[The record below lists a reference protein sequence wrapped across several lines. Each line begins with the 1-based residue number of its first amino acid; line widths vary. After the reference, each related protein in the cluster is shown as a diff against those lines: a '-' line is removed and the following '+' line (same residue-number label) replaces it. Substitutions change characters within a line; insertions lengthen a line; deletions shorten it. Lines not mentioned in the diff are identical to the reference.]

1 MYRTT
6 SNITKLLSLSLTAAI
21 AEKPELIQRRRLGP
35 NSAAAPPKSGGF
47 GSGHFRR
54 RRRLKSGGSG
64 VYFRPLA
71 SSPLPFPLNWE
82 PGGLPPANK
91 FEIYIAVGVLAH
103 I

>member
-64 VYFRPLA
+64 VYLLSIQ
-71 SSPLPFPLNWE
+71 SSPCPS
-82 PGGLPPANK
+82 
-91 FEIYIAVGVLAH
+91 
-103 I
+103 

>member
-35 NSAAAPPKSGGF
+35 NSAAAPPKFGGF

-54 RRRLKSGGSG
+54 RLKSGGSG
-64 VYFRPLA
+64 V
-71 SSPLPFPLNWE
+71 
-82 PGGLPPANK
+82 
-91 FEIYIAVGVLAH
+91 
-103 I
+103 